1 MAKPTEVLIARFYK
15 HVAYAT
21 LATAILWT
29 LITVYNTLSTDYP
42 AEVKPEILAPLNPTI
57 NAEIMRALENRTDTQ
72 GLVESYV
79 PMGTGSATTSSGL

>member
-15 HVAYAT
+15 HVAYVT

-42 AEVKPEILAPLNPTI
+42 TDVKPEILAPLNPTI
-57 NAEIMRALENRTDTQ
+57 DADIIRALENRTNTTQ
-72 GLVESYV
+72 LVESYV
-79 PMGTGSATTSSGL
+79 PTGTGSGAVSSGL